1 MICLLLQDLSSKT
14 NNEDGKSN
22 ETTLFEQLSPVQ
34 CDEMENA
41 SIKTRMPSLQKQR
54 TAASKNPLNGGIFKQ
69 ARMCDKPANFAK
81 KSLKRKIPLRKRS
94 SNFETAVSKLEKIAE
109 LTNSEED
116 QYTQFRNHVASQL
129 RESFHRSCAP
139 VSIII

>member
-14 NNEDGKSN
+14 NNKDGKSN
-22 ETTLFEQLSPVQ
+22 ETTLFKQLSPVQ

-41 SIKTRMPSLQKQR
+41 SIETRMPSLQKQR

-81 KSLKRKIPLRKRS
+81 KSLKRKISLRKRS

-116 QYTQFRNHVASQL
+116 QYTQFEKKSSARTASADAG
-129 RESFHRSCAP
+129 RM
-139 VSIII
+139 VSWPRYH